1 MWRPIVLASLLSLL
15 ALGTAAYAD
24 CASCLT
30 SVFASRSGTSI
41 GLSFTA
47 HADDGSALPE
57 VVTAVVMQVDGQRTK
72 CLTVPLRKTAEAHGA
87 ALYSGTFTAYGQAS
101 HSGRVDLAGQ
111 IYEFTVPLD
120 GTAGKVALAADQSP
134 LPQNRFVVQVTAAP
148 ATPAPT
154 AAPAPRENALTR
166 VLSLATE
173 PTALLGAAV
182 VLLTFIGAYV
192 DRRRSLARH
201 LAG

>member
-1 MWRPIVLASLLSLL
+1 VWRPIVLASLLSLL

-166 VLSLATE
+166 VLSVATE
-173 PTALLGAAV
+173 PTV
-182 VLLTFIGAYV
+182 
-192 DRRRSLARH
+192 
-201 LAG
+201 

>member
-1 MWRPIVLASLLSLL
+1 MWRPIMVAALLSLL

-30 SVFASRSGTSI
+30 SVFVSRTGTSI
-41 GLSFTA
+41 GLNFTA
-47 HADDGSALPE
+47 HAVDGGALPDT
-57 VVTAVVMQVDGQRTK
+57 VTAVVMQVDGQRTK
-72 CLTVPLRKTAEAHGA
+72 CIAVALPKTAESHGA

-101 HSGRVDLAGQ
+101 HSGRVDLGGQ

-120 GTAGKVALAADQSP
+120 GRAGKIALAADQSP
-134 LPQNRFVVQVTAAP
+134 LPQNRFAVQVTAAP

-154 AAPAPRENALTR
+154 AAPAARESALAK
-166 VLSLATE
+166 VLSAATE
-173 PTALLGAAV
+173 PTVLLGAAV

-192 DRRRSLARH
+192 DRRRSLARS

>member
-47 HADDGSALPE
+47 HADDGSALPDA
-57 VVTAVVMQVDGQRTK
+57 VTAVVMQVDGQRTK
-72 CLTVPLRKTAEAHGA
+72 CITVGLRKTAESYGG

-101 HSGRVDLAGQ
+101 HSGRVDLGGQ
-111 IYEFTVPLD
+111 IHGVPLPPR
-120 GTAGKVALAADQSP
+120 GTAGKERLA
-134 LPQNRFVVQVTAAP
+134 
-148 ATPAPT
+148 
-154 AAPAPRENALTR
+154 AAPAPAPQAPLP
-166 VLSLATE
+166 VQAS
-173 PTALLGAAV
+173 
-182 VLLTFIGAYV
+182 
-192 DRRRSLARH
+192 
-201 LAG
+201 AGPA

>member
-1 MWRPIVLASLLSLL
+1 MWRPIMVAALLSLL

-30 SVFASRSGTSI
+30 SVFVSRTGTSI
-41 GLSFTA
+41 GLNFTA
-47 HADDGSALPE
+47 HAVDGGALPDT
-57 VVTAVVMQVDGQRTK
+57 VTAVVMQVDGQRTK
-72 CLTVPLRKTAEAHGA
+72 CIAVALPKTAESHGA

-101 HSGRVDLAGQ
+101 HSGRVDLGGQ

-120 GTAGKVALAADQSP
+120 GRGKIALAADQSP
-134 LPQNRFVVQVTAAP
+134 LPQNRFAVQVTAAP

-154 AAPAPRENALTR
+154 AAPAARESALAK
-166 VLSLATE
+166 VLSAATE
-173 PTALLGAAV
+173 PTVLLGAAV

-192 DRRRSLARH
+192 DRRRALARSLA
-201 LAG
+201 G